1 MNSLKSFSKRYTGLV
16 EFMLIDLDCIF
27 PFIYEV
33 NHISK
38 FSKVDPSLYLGVKS

>member
-1 MNSLKSFSKRYTGLV
+1 MNSLKSFPKRYTGLV
-16 EFMLIDLDCIF
+16 ELMLIDLDCIF

>member
-16 EFMLIDLDCIF
+16 EFTLIDLDYIF
-27 PFIYEV
+27 PLMYEV

-38 FSKVDPSLYLGVKS
+38 FSNVDPSLYLGVKS